1 MRVPAL
7 LTTAA
12 AAALVAASSASA
24 AATLTING
32 AGFGHGIG
40 MSQYGAMGYA
50 QHGWD
55 HARILAHYFTG
66 TQLGQTD
73 ENAVVRVQLQ
83 SSVATARFTGVTN
96 AGSKDL
102 DASKTY
108 GATAAGDGRVNLVDA
123 DGRTLATFDAP
134 LRVTNRDNAPVKLL
148 GTAANGVPNG
158 TYRGWLELRPA
169 GSGVMAVNAVG
180 LEQYVAG
187 VVANEAIPSWP
198 AEALAAQ
205 AVAARTYAITTSRA
219 AKGGWDQYADTR
231 SQVYRGVVGENPNT
245 NKAVN
250 ATAGQVVTYDGQPIT
265 TYFFSTS
272 GGRTESIENVWAG
285 ATPQPYLVS
294 VDDPYDDVS
303 PYHRWGPIKMP
314 LATAQAKLGSLV
326 KGRLKGIRV
335 VQRGASPR
343 IVKALVVGTGG
354 TTPVSGSDLQQRF
367 ALRDT
372 WMTFNAATA
381 VVETPPDDDG
391 PAPTTTTPTTPAAPA
406 PAPGK
411 PGATSGGATVGLR
424 SRAAG
429 RPAAGSARTAGSAPT
444 TRSART
450 RITRPRV
457 TGSAFP
463 ARAGTRVL
471 LQRRVG
477 SRWVRAGATHLGTT
491 HRYKVGL
498 PRPGRYRIV
507 VGDAPGPIV
516 TLK

>member
-1 MRVPAL
+1 MRFTAFLTAL
-7 LTTAA
+7 ATSAAA
-12 AAALVAASSASA
+12 AAALGGATASPASA

-55 HARILAHYFTG
+55 HARILAHYFTD
-66 TQLGQTD
+66 TQLGKTD
-73 ENAVVRVQLQ
+73 EDAVVRVLLQ
-83 SSVATARFTGVTN
+83 ASVSTARFSGVTN
-96 AGSKDL
+96 AGTKEL
-102 DASKTY
+102 DPAKTY
-108 GATAAGDGRVNLVDA
+108 GATAAGDGRVNLVNA
-123 DGRTLATFDAP
+123 NGRKLATFDAP
-134 LRVTNRDNAPVKLL
+134 LRVTNAENAPVRLM

-158 TYRGWLELRPA
+158 TYRGWLELRPS
-169 GSGVMAVNAVG
+169 GSSVMAVNAVG

-198 AEALAAQ
+198 IEALAAQ

-219 AKGGWDQYADTR
+219 SKDGWDQYADTR
-231 SQVYRGVVGENPNT
+231 SQVYRGVTGENPNT

-250 ATAGQVVTYDGQPIT
+250 ATAGEVVTYDGAPIT

-272 GGRTESIENVWAG
+272 GGRTESIENVWPG

-303 PYHRWGPIKMP
+303 PYHRWGPIKLP
-314 LATAQAKLGSLV
+314 LSTASAKLGSLV
-326 KGRLKGIRV
+326 KGRFKGIKV

-354 TTPVSGSDLQQRF
+354 TTTVTGSDLQGRF
-367 ALRDT
+367 SLRDT

-381 VVETPPDDDG
+381 EVETPDA
-391 PAPTTTTPTTPAAPA
+391 PATNTNATPTTPTSTTTTPATTPP
-406 PAPGK
+406 K
-411 PGATSGGATVGLR
+411 TGGATVGLR
-424 SRAAG
+424 TRGTTAN
-429 RPAAGSARTAGSAPT
+429 PA
-444 TRSART
+444 
-450 RITRPRV
+450 ITRPRV

-463 ARAGTRVL
+463 AKAGTPVV

-477 SRWVRAGATHLGTT
+477 TRWVRTGATHLGTT
-491 HRYKVGL
+491 RRYKIALPGPGL
-498 PRPGRYRIV
+498 YRIV

-516 TLK
+516 TLR